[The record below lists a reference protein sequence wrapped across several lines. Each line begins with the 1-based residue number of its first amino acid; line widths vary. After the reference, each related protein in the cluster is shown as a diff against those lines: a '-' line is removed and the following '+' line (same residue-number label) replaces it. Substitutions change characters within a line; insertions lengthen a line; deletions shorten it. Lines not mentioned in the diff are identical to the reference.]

1 MKPADILFEKII
13 QDGSIDNNVLINV
26 SQDRHSLFQSIL
38 FNRDIYNEGK
48 QYYTSL
54 TNLLEQMKK
63 KDSRLIKQPLF
74 QWNNHSSNSW
84 LYEKLNIEH
93 ILGDACYKK
102 AMNTEKLK
110 ERRAILQEAIDYGI
124 NGMSTL
130 NEYHWEDASL
140 KYLSI
145 FQKRYHLHYIFKY
158 ASHYYKSMNDFSQK
172 EKDQPNGIALK
183 KALDYMDASTYIWD
197 TNEPTDVLFDLK
209 CNYLLYMAN
218 QMNDDRC
225 GEKVALLKPLQDNK
239 LTPEAVVS
247 QYKIW
252 KQQND
257 QVYFGKEETDSTITY
272 ASIEDLFHTLPGLN
286 ERV

>member
-26 SQDRHSLFQSIL
+26 SQNRHSLFQSIL
-38 FNRDIYNEGK
+38 FERPIYNEGK

-54 TNLLEQMKK
+54 TNLMDMMKK

-74 QWNNHSSNSW
+74 QWKNHSSNSW
-84 LYEKLNIEH
+84 LFEKLNVEH
-93 ILGDACYKK
+93 MASEACYKE
-102 AMNTEKLK
+102 AMKTENLK
-110 ERRAILQEAIDYGI
+110 QKRAILQEAIEYGI

-140 KYLSI
+140 KYLPI
-145 FQKRYHLHYIFKY
+145 FQKRYHLKHIFKY
-158 ASHYYKSMNDFSQK
+158 ASHYYKTMNDFSEK
-172 EKDQPNGIALK
+172 EKNQPNGIALK

-197 TNEPTDVLFDLK
+197 NSESFDDLFVLKSKYILHK
-209 CNYLLYMAN
+209 ATQLA
-218 QMNDDRC
+218 DDKC
-225 GEKVALLKPLQDNK
+225 GEKVALLKPLQENK
-239 LTPEAVVS
+239 VTPEAVIS

-257 QVYFGKEETDSTITY
+257 QVYFGKEETDITITY
-272 ASIEDLFHTLPGLN
+272 ASIEDLFHTLPGLSESN
-286 ERV
+286 